1 MCLCLK
7 VSEPIMTLSSA
18 YQVRI
23 QPNIQKGISHA
34 ICQGHREGVCRKM
47 AKCNIEERVQKCV

>member
-23 QPNIQKGISHA
+23 QPNIQKGISHV
-34 ICQGHREGVCRKM
+34 ICQGHREGVCRKNG
-47 AKCNIEERVQKCV
+47 KV